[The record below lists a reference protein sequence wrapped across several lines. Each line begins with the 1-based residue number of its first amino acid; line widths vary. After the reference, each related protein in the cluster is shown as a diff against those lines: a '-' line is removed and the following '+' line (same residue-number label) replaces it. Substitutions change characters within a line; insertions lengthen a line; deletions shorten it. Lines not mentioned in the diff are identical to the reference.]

1 MDLVYIYA
9 HRQDRKTLLERLQWM
24 GVMEIEESELPEGST
39 SDDFM
44 HPDMEEKAAAF
55 ERMSAEA
62 KQALEILN
70 EVVPEARGLLASF
83 SGRREVSAEEFSA
96 CANSSRKVMQDC
108 HHLITLQK
116 RRTEC
121 AAEQVRIRTAMAQLE
136 PWLELD
142 VPFRF
147 SGTRETVAFIGALPV
162 RFDQAGLAAAL
173 SEEKKAE
180 PSSLLFDVE
189 ILGVPREQTCIVVI
203 CPREQ
208 AEQMEQRLRA
218 LGFSRPP
225 AVGSLTPAKVAGT
238 ETGTADEL
246 PAGEYRRL
254 AEQLEALEQGMDAI
268 RQEIETMADRRRAIE
283 MIIDYYT
290 VRADKYRVIS
300 RLNHTRETLVITGYV
315 PQPDVPVLR
324 EQLEDRLPVVIEVR
338 EADPEKAPVKLQN
351 GAFAQPAESIT
362 EMYAMPLPS
371 DIDPTPIM
379 SFFYYLF
386 FGMMLSDAG
395 YGLLLV
401 IGSWLLIRKCRPEHA
416 MRRNLQLFMYCGIS
430 TVLWGLVFGS
440 FFGDAPEVI
449 ARSFFNI
456 EFTMPRLLDPI
467 SDAITLLVL
476 SLVLGF
482 AQILAGLGAKFYMQW
497 RSGDRLGACFDTGFW
512 MTALLGFA
520 LLALG
525 MVTTPVFQTVGMW
538 MAIGSLA
545 GLVLTQGRKKRGPMK
560 LFSGLAS
567 LYDITG
573 YVSDLMSYSR
583 LMALGLTTGVMGSV
597 FNMLGAMFGKGI
609 VGAVAMVIIFIVGH
623 AINFGINALGTYV
636 HSLRLQYVE
645 LFSKFYEGGGRMF
658 RPFAFRSKYVRIK
671 EEIKS

>member
-9 HRQDRKTLLERLQWM
+9 HRHDRKTLLERLQWM
-24 GVMEIEESELPEGST
+24 GVMEIEENELPAGMT
-39 SDDFM
+39 HDDFVR
-44 HPDMEEKAAAF
+44 PDMEEKAASF
-55 ERMSAEA
+55 DRVSAEA

-70 EVVPEARGLLASF
+70 DVVPEAKGLLASF
-83 SGRREVSAEEFSA
+83 SGRREITADDFSA
-96 CANSSRKVMQDC
+96 CANISQDVMQDC
-108 HHLITLQK
+108 HRLVTLHK
-116 RRTEC
+116 RRAEC
-121 AAEQVRIRTAMAQLE
+121 AADQVRIRTAMAQLE

-147 SGTRETVAFIGALPV
+147 SGTRATAAFIGALPA
-162 RFDQAGLAAAL
+162 RFDLGGLSAAL
-173 SEEKKAE
+173 AE
-180 PSSLLFDVE
+180 DNQAESLPLLFDAE
-189 ILGVPREQTCIVVI
+189 ILGVPHEQTCIVVI
-203 CPREQ
+203 CPRAQ
-208 AEQMEQRLRA
+208 AERMEQRLRA

-225 AVGSLTPAKVAGT
+225 AIGSLTPAKMAGT
-238 ETGTADEL
+238 ETGTPDEL
-246 PAGEYRRL
+246 PAGEYKRL
-254 AEQLEALEQGMDAI
+254 TEQLEALSQETEDI
-268 RQEIETMADRRRAIE
+268 RREIEAMADCRRRIE

-290 VRADKYRVIS
+290 VRADKYRVIG
-300 RLNHTRETLVITGYV
+300 RLNHTRETLVVTGYV
-315 PQPDVPVLR
+315 PQPDVPLLR
-324 EQLEDRLPVVIEVR
+324 QQLEDTLPVVIEER
-338 EADPEKAPVKLQN
+338 EADPDKAPVKLHN
-351 GAFAQPAESIT
+351 RAFAQPAESIT

-401 IGSWLLIRKCRPEHA
+401 LGSWLLIRKCRPEHA
-416 MRRNLQLFMYCGIS
+416 MRRNLQLFMYCGVS
-430 TVLWGLVFGS
+430 TILWGLVFGS

-449 ARSFFNI
+449 ARSFFNV
-456 EFTMPRLLDPI
+456 EFTMPRLIDPI

-482 AQILAGLGAKFYMQW
+482 AQIMAGLGAKFYMQW

-525 MVTTPVFQTVGMW
+525 MVTIPILQTVGMW
-538 MAIGSLA
+538 MAILSLA
-545 GLVLTQGRKKRGPMK
+545 GLVLTQGRKKKGPMK

-609 VGAVAMVIIFIVGH
+609 VGAVAMVVIFIVGH

-658 RPFAFRSKYVRIK
+658 RPFALRSKYVRIK
-671 EEIKS
+671 EVIKS